1 MATASQSPPPPLH
14 SPTSA
19 AAQPKPKGILKNAIP
34 SPGLN
39 NSRCG
44 YSTGDELL
52 LTSQLDRLTWD
63 EENLALTEIQ
73 KDSLMKITEP
83 KTPYVRYNAETD
95 EVEGFSNIPAFN
107 LDSNSNRLNSAEV
120 SQLPS
125 ASIPPVPEDSPA
137 PPIPPMPISRKSS
150 GASEPPPASSR
161 RTSFTTPPVPGRTGS
176 QAVLQAAAPV
186 SKLGIVVR
194 LGSCKVN
201 TESVEKLRRMNWM
214 RSSIF
219 IAAERHAAFVK
230 ARGRHYSNEA
240 EAMKR
245 AQQLIDQDEDDDED
259 NDNDMQDDEPDKSS
273 FDEEVERNTEANT
286 ELTTGATRKPN
297 GVAPVSGQ

>member
-44 YSTGDELL
+44 HSTGDELL

-95 EVEGFSNIPAFN
+95 EVEGFSIAIGFYSAGPGGFSSS
-107 LDSNSNRLNSAEV
+107 SN
-120 SQLPS
+120 
-125 ASIPPVPEDSPA
+125 
-137 PPIPPMPISRKSS
+137 PPMPISRKSS

-176 QAVLQAAAPV
+176 ASGSSSRSTSFQAGDRGEIRKLQGQHGERGEIEEDE
-186 SKLGIVVR
+186 LDE
-194 LGSCKVN
+194 
-201 TESVEKLRRMNWM
+201 ES
-214 RSSIF
+214 
-219 IAAERHAAFVK
+219 AERHAAFVK

>member
-1 MATASQSPPPPLH
+1 MATTSPPPLR

-39 NSRCG
+39 N
-44 YSTGDELL
+44 T
-52 LTSQLDRLTWD
+52 RLTWD
-63 EENLALTEIQ
+63 EENLALTEVQ

-107 LDSNSNRLNSAEV
+107 LDAHLNRSNSTEV
-120 SQLPS
+120 SQLPP
-125 ASIPPVPEDSPA
+125 ASIPPVPEDAPA
-137 PPIPPMPISRKSS
+137 PPIPPMPLSRKSS

-161 RTSFTTPPVPGRTGS
+161 RTSFTTPPVPGRAGS
-176 QAVLQAAAPV
+176 ASGSSSRSTSFQAGDRGEIRKLQ
-186 SKLGIVVR
+186 GQHGERGEIEEDEMDE
-194 LGSCKVN
+194 
-201 TESVEKLRRMNWM
+201 ES
-214 RSSIF
+214 
-219 IAAERHAAFVK
+219 AERHAAFVK

-245 AQQLIDQDEDDDED
+245 AQQLIAQEDDDDDDDDDDDEMRD
-259 NDNDMQDDEPDKSS
+259 DDEPDKSS
-273 FDEEVERNTEANT
+273 FDEEVERNTEANID
-286 ELTTGATRKPN
+286 LTAAATRKPN
-297 GVAPVSGQ
+297 GVASGSGQ

>member
-1 MATASQSPPPPLH
+1 MATESQSPPPPLH

-176 QAVLQAAAPV
+176 ASGSSSRSTSFQAGDRGEIRKLQGQHGERGEIEEDE
-186 SKLGIVVR
+186 LDE
-194 LGSCKVN
+194 
-201 TESVEKLRRMNWM
+201 ES
-214 RSSIF
+214 
-219 IAAERHAAFVK
+219 AERHAAFVK

-286 ELTTGATRKPN
+286 ELTTDATRKPN

>member
-39 NSRCG
+39 NS
-44 YSTGDELL
+44 
-52 LTSQLDRLTWD
+52 RLTWD

-176 QAVLQAAAPV
+176 ASGSSSRSTSFQAGDRGEIRKLQGQHGERGEIEEDE
-186 SKLGIVVR
+186 LDE
-194 LGSCKVN
+194 
-201 TESVEKLRRMNWM
+201 ES
-214 RSSIF
+214 
-219 IAAERHAAFVK
+219 AERHAAFVK

>member
-44 YSTGDELL
+44 HSTGDGLL

-95 EVEGFSNIPAFN
+95 EVEGFS
-107 LDSNSNRLNSAEV
+107 SGAEV

-176 QAVLQAAAPV
+176 ASGSSSRSTSFQAGDRGEIRKLQGQHGERGEIEEDE
-186 SKLGIVVR
+186 LDE
-194 LGSCKVN
+194 
-201 TESVEKLRRMNWM
+201 ES
-214 RSSIF
+214 
-219 IAAERHAAFVK
+219 AERHAAFVK

>member
-1 MATASQSPPPPLH
+1 MATTSQSPPPPIH

-39 NSRCG
+39 N
-44 YSTGDELL
+44 T
-52 LTSQLDRLTWD
+52 RLTWD
-63 EENLALTEIQ
+63 EENLALTEVQ

-107 LDSNSNRLNSAEV
+107 LDSHPNRSNSTEV
-120 SQLPS
+120 SQLPPP
-125 ASIPPVPEDSPA
+125 SIPPVPEDAPA
-137 PPIPPMPISRKSS
+137 PPIPPMPLSRKSS

-161 RTSFTTPPVPGRTGS
+161 RTSFNTPTLPGRSGS
-176 QAVLQAAAPV
+176 ASGSSSRSTSFQAGDRGEIRKLQGQHGERGEIEEDE
-186 SKLGIVVR
+186 LDE
-194 LGSCKVN
+194 
-201 TESVEKLRRMNWM
+201 ES
-214 RSSIF
+214 
-219 IAAERHAAFVK
+219 AERHAAFVK

-245 AQQLIDQDEDDDED
+245 AQQLIAQEEDDDDDD
-259 NDNDMQDDEPDKSS
+259 NDNDMQDDEPDKLS
-273 FDEEVERNTEANT
+273 FDEEVERNTEANSD
-286 ELTTGATRKPN
+286 LAASATRKPN
-297 GVAPVSGQ
+297 GVASGSGQ